1 MKKGL
6 FIALFLIIQIPLF
19 AQNEIGPEGHKL
31 VWVLVVLLPLLA
43 YLMYIFLKKSKNQKK
58 KTFFKRSKAEIV
70 LVKDRL
76 YFPDYLKL
84 TIKNTGNTNID
95 LERPLLI
102 FDNFWIKRK
111 FRLKGINNAQIYP
124 LYLEA
129 GKTHTLEI
137 DLNGFYR
144 HDKKLKKYPKTKIIC
159 YSVEGKKLGSK
170 SVYLRK
176 TLFKY

>member
-1 MKKGL
+1 
-6 FIALFLIIQIPLF
+6 
-19 AQNEIGPEGHKL
+19 
-31 VWVLVVLLPLLA
+31 
-43 YLMYIFLKKSKNQKK
+43 
-58 KTFFKRSKAEIV
+58 FFKRSKAEIV